1 MSAEKITK
9 EELSRKIAPAIVELH
24 NAWDKFIIA
33 TVLASE
39 TPAQMIAA
47 VAYMVDSL
55 FHSFMKSYVATA
67 KKHRSQAE
75 TAADAPEK
83 TEGGAE

>member
-9 EELSRKIAPAIVELH
+9 EELLRKIAPAIVELH
-24 NAWDKFIIA
+24 NAWDNFIIA
-33 TVLASE
+33 IVLASE